1 MPELRHDPIVDRWV
15 IIAQDR
21 AQRPGALV
29 GAPSTL
35 SAAAAGVSEVCPF
48 CPGNEA
54 ETPPEVFAVRND
66 GDQANSPH
74 WRVRV
79 VPNKYPALVRKTR
92 DNGDRR
98 VPLSGDFGARR
109 LFDSEPGFG
118 VHEVIVDTPR
128 HVTRVGA
135 LTDDELADSLLAIRA
150 RLWALREER
159 DLKHALVFKNVGH
172 AAGATREHIHSQLMA
187 SQLIPPLVAGELRGA
202 ERFFRK
208 NRECVFCRMIA
219 DERELGV
226 RIVGESAAFV
236 ALCPFASR
244 FPYEMWILPQAH
256 SSDFDST
263 GSVDLADLASLA
275 RSTIARIETLSS
287 PLAYNLVIHTSPF
300 DSLAVEHYHWHMEV
314 FPRLTVAAG
323 FEWGSGCAVNPISPE
338 DAAGVLRTIVKGSA

>member
-21 AQRPGALV
+21 AHRPGAHV

-54 ETPPEVFAVRND
+54 ETPPEVFALRD
-66 GDQANSPH
+66 DTESNSPH

-79 VPNKYPALVRKTR
+79 VPNKYPALVGKPG

-98 VPLSGDFGARR
+98 VLPSSAFGARR

-128 HVTRVGA
+128 HATTVGA
-135 LTDDELADSLLAIRA
+135 LTDDELADSLMAIGA
-150 RLWALREER
+150 RLRALREER
-159 DLKHALVFKNVGH
+159 DLKHALVFKNVGR

-187 SQLIPPLVAGELRGA
+187 SQLVPPLVCDELRGA
-202 ERFFRK
+202 ERFFRE
-208 NRECVFCRMIA
+208 NRECVFCRLIA

-226 RIVGESAAFV
+226 RIIGESAAFV

-244 FPYEMWILPQAH
+244 FPYEMWILPKAH
-256 SSDFDST
+256 ASDFDST
-263 GSVDLADLASLA
+263 GSVDFADLASLA

-287 PLAYNLVIHTSPF
+287 PPAYNLVIHTSPF

-314 FPRLTVAAG
+314 FPRLTIAAG

-338 DAAGVLRTIVKGSA
+338 DAAGVLRTTGKGSN